1 MNFDIFFI
9 YKNKS
14 INKEVYNMKQGTT
27 IITLDNG
34 YHLWTRTV
42 GHGDIKLLCLHG
54 GPGGTH
60 EYWENFGD
68 ELADLGV
75 QVSMYDQLGSFYSD
89 QPDYSDPQIA
99 AKYLTYDYFL
109 EEVEEVRQKLGL
121 DNFYL
126 IGQSW
131 GGLLVQMYA
140 VKYGQHLKGA
150 IISSMVDEIDEYV
163 TNVNQCRLQT
173 LGADKVRYMQKIEQE
188 NRLDDPTYQSY
199 VDILNAEYVDRK
211 QPEAIRHLVSTMA
224 TDVYNVF
231 QGDNEFVITG
241 KLKDWHFRQHLHEI
255 KVPTL
260 LTFGEHE
267 TMPLATAKI
276 MQQEIP
282 HARLETTPNGGH
294 HHMID
299 NAPVYFAHLKKFIR
313 DVEEGN
319 FND

>member
-1 MNFDIFFI
+1 
-9 YKNKS
+9 
-14 INKEVYNMKQGTT
+14 MKQGTT

-34 YHLWTRTV
+34 YHLWTNTQ
-42 GHGDIKLLCLHG
+42 GEGDIQLLCLHG

-60 EYWENFGD
+60 EYWENFGK

-75 QVSMYDQLGSFYSD
+75 QVSMYDQLGSWYSD
-89 QPDYSDPQIA
+89 QPDYSDPEIA
-99 AKYLTYDYFL
+99 EKYLTYDYFL
-109 EEVEEVRQKLGL
+109 DEVEEVRQKLGL

-131 GGLLVQMYA
+131 GGALVQMYA
-140 VKYGQHLKGA
+140 EKYGDHLKGA

-163 TNVNQCRLQT
+163 TSINQCRMDA
-173 LGADKVRYMQKIEQE
+173 LGPEKVKYMEEKEAENDLEDK
-188 NRLDDPTYQSY
+188 TYQEY
-199 VDILNAEYVDRK
+199 VDVLNAEYIDRK
-211 QPEAIRHLVSTMA
+211 QPAAISHVISTMA

-241 KLKDWHFRQHLHEI
+241 KLKDWHFRNHLKNI
-255 KVPTL
+255 TVPTL

-267 TMPLATAKI
+267 SMPISTAKI
-276 MQQEIP
+276 MQKEIP

-299 NAPVYFAHLKKFIR
+299 NPPVYFDHLKKFIR
-313 DVEEGN
+313 DVESDN

>member
-1 MNFDIFFI
+1 
-9 YKNKS
+9 
-14 INKEVYNMKQGTT
+14 MKQGTT

-68 ELADLGV
+68 ELAELGV
-75 QVSMYDQLGSFYSD
+75 QVSTYDQLGSFYSD

-131 GGLLVQMYA
+131 GGLLVQMYS

>member
-1 MNFDIFFI
+1 
-9 YKNKS
+9 
-14 INKEVYNMKQGTT
+14 MKQGTT

-42 GHGDIKLLCLHG
+42 GTGDIHLLCLHG

-89 QPDYSDPQIA
+89 QPNYQDPEIA
-99 AKYLTYDYFL
+99 KKYLTYDYFL
-109 EEVEEVRQKLGL
+109 NEVEEVRQKLGL

-131 GGLLVQMYA
+131 GGVLVQLYA
-140 VKYGQHLKGA
+140 AKYGQHLKGA
-150 IISSMVDEIDEYV
+150 IISSMVDEIDDYV
-163 TNVNQCRLQT
+163 KHVNQCRLQT
-173 LGADKVRYMQKIEQE
+173 LGPDKVAYMQKIEATNQ
-188 NRLDDPTYQSY
+188 LADPTYQSY
-199 VDILNAEYVDRK
+199 VEQLNQEYVDRK

-241 KLKDWHFRQHLHEI
+241 KLKDWHFREHLQEI
-255 KVPTL
+255 TVPTL

-267 TMPLATAKI
+267 TMPLETAKI
-276 MQQEIP
+276 MEAKIP
-282 HARLETTPNGGH
+282 HARLVTTPNGGH

-299 NAPVYFAHLKKFIR
+299 NAPVYFEHLKQFIS
-313 DVEEGN
+313 DVENGT
-319 FND
+319 FKD